1 MCRVRARPG
10 TAGGSGAGNELCT
23 PVTTN
28 QPTSDTGGSTTKKS
42 CHRSTKFVFAGPPRR
57 SGACVVDEMPPWLTR
72 PPLDADP
79 PAPEAARRAPEAAP
93 LAPEADPQTPAPA
106 RPAGARSGPADAVNR
121 SAGV

>member
-1 MCRVRARPG
+1 MCRVGARPG

-42 CHRSTKFVFAGPPRR
+42 CHRSPKFVFAGP
-57 SGACVVDEMPPWLTR
+57 A
-72 PPLDADP
+72 LDADP
-79 PAPEAARRAPEAAP
+79 PAPEAARRVPEAAP